1 MTGIPDRKRVCGG
14 GAVLGSQSPL
24 LGRTLSLASHEG
36 WDTVGAGAQGL
47 CSMSR
52 EGHGPRALLVHLSGQ
67 PEAPQVATT
76 VPSFIEKLL
85 HHLH

>member
-47 CSMSR
+47 CSMFGR
-52 EGHGPRALLVHLSGQ
+52 GMDLGPCWSIC
-67 PEAPQVATT
+67 QVSLKPLRLPPPFP
-76 VPSFIEKLL
+76 PS
-85 HHLH
+85 